1 MSLSGEREEGGTAS
15 KMSLSGEHDMD
26 TKAKSPIQERPA
38 SPVPSCVSMKSDRS
52 MIEPINFK
60 AGGGPSNEEGI
71 RQQRP
76 ASPVPSC
83 VSMKS
88 DRSMAPPIV
97 FSDGGGPS
105 NEEGDQQEKSESD
118 QSHHEDLSS
127 IFTVLEETVIRF
139 VKKELKRMKRILS
152 SDFPEGLKSQKEDQE
167 VVDPE
172 YQKQESSARKGALKI
187 TLHVLRN
194 MNHNELADTLEKNE
208 RAEICQQ
215 KLKSELK
222 KKFETVFE
230 GIAKQ
235 GNPTL
240 LNKIYTDLYIT
251 EGESGEINN
260 EHEARQIETAS
271 RKSARTETAITCNNI
286 FKPSAGRDTHI
297 RIVLTKG
304 VAGIGKTVS
313 VQKFITDWA
322 EGLANQEIQFI
333 FPLPFR
339 ELNVLDGEEFSLME
353 LVHHFFSETRESGI
367 SNYDKYNVLFVFDGL
382 DECRLP
388 LAFKKNKS
396 WCDVT
401 ESTSVDVLLTN
412 LIRGKLLPSA
422 LIWITTRPAAANQ
435 IPSECVDLV
444 TEVRGF
450 NDPQKDEYIMK
461 RCSDE
466 ILARRIISHI
476 KTSRILYIMCHIP
489 VFSWITVTVLEH
501 MLRTEKKEKMP
512 KTLTEMYTTFL
523 VLQNKQRKV
532 KYAGKTETDP
542 HWDEESIKSIL
553 SLGKLAFHQLDKGN
567 LIFYEKDLTECGIDV
582 RDASVHSGVFTQIFR
597 QDGKV
602 FQEKVFCFVHLSFQ
616 EFLGAVF
623 VFLSFINNK
632 QNLMSETPSAS
643 SSNKLLALFKEKPE
657 VRFYKSAVDKALQ
670 SKNGQLDLFL
680 RFLLGLSMESNQTHL
695 RGLLSQKSNKT
706 ESHEETVKYIK
717 EKIREDPSAERCMN
731 LFHCLNELNDHS
743 LVEEIQHYLSSGS
756 LSSEKKLSSTQ
767 WSALVFL
774 LLTSE
779 EKMDV
784 FDLKIY
790 SRSEEGLL
798 RLLPVVKDSKTALLN
813 DCNLSARCCE
823 ALASALP
830 SSDLTELDLSNNN
843 LGDSGMKLLSAG
855 LRNPLCKLETL
866 RLSDC
871 QITEE
876 GCASLGSAL
885 KSNPSLLRDLNLSNS
900 DMTDS
905 GMKLLSAGLGNP
917 LCKLETLRLSGCHI
931 KEEGCASLASA
942 LKSNPVLRELHL
954 SKCDL
959 QILDMKVLFSLQ
971 ENPLCKLESLRLSD
985 CQITEEGC
993 AFLGSALKSN
1003 PSLLRDLDLSNSDLR
1018 DSGMKLL
1025 SAVLED
1031 PLCKL
1036 ETLRLS
1042 DCHITEEG
1050 CASLGSALKS
1060 NPSLLRDLDLS
1071 NSDLT
1076 DSGMKLLSAGLGNP
1090 LCKLETLRLSGCHI
1104 TEEGCASLSSTLKSS
1119 SFLRQLELSN
1129 NDLKDAGMK
1138 LLSAGLGNPLC
1149 KLETLRLSGCHIT
1162 EEGCASLSSTLK
1174 STSFLRHLE
1183 LSNNDLKDAGM
1194 KLLSAGLGN
1203 PLCKLETL
1211 RLSGCHITEEGC
1223 ASLSSTLKSTSF
1235 LRHLELSNNDLKD
1248 AGMKLLSAGLGN
1260 PLCKLETLRLSGC
1273 HITEEGCASL
1283 SSTLKS
1289 TSFLR
1294 HLELSNNDL
1303 KDAGMKLLS
1312 AGLGNPLCK
1321 LETLRLSGC
1330 HITEEGC
1337 AFLSSALNSTSFL
1350 RQLDLSNNDLKDAGI
1365 KQLSAGLGKPLCK
1378 LETLRLSGCHI
1389 KEEGCASLAS
1399 ALKSNPVLREL
1410 HLSKCDLQIL
1420 DMKVLS
1426 SLQENP
1432 VCKLESLRLS
1442 DCQITEEGCASL
1454 GSALK
1459 SNPSLLR
1466 DLNLSNSDLTDSGM
1480 KLLSAGLGNPLCE
1493 LETLR
1498 LSGCH
1503 IKEEGCASLASA
1515 LKSNPVLRE
1524 LHLSKCDL
1532 QILDMKVLS
1541 SLQEN
1546 PLCKLESLRLS
1557 DCQIT
1562 EEGCASLGSA
1572 LKSNPSLLR
1581 DLNLSNSDLTDSGM
1595 KLLSA
1600 GLGNPLCELE
1610 TLRLSGC
1617 HIKEEGCASLASAL
1631 KSNPVLRELHL
1642 SKCDLQIL
1650 DMKVLSSLQENP
1662 LCKLESLRLSDCQI
1676 TEEGCASLG
1685 SALKS
1690 NHSLLRDLDL
1700 SNSDLRDSGMKLLS
1714 AVLEDPLCK
1723 LETLRLSGCHI
1734 TEEGCASLSSTLKS
1748 TSFLRH
1754 LELSNNDLKDAGMK
1768 LLSAGLGN
1776 PLCKLETLR
1785 LSGCHITEEGCAS
1798 LSSTLKSTSF
1808 LRHLELSN
1816 NDLKD
1821 AGMKLLSAGLG
1832 NPLCKLE
1839 TLRLSGCLVT
1849 EEGCASLASS
1859 LRSNPFHLRELDLSY
1874 NHPGEKGLKLL
1885 SAGLE
1890 DPHCRLEKLNV
1901 DHGGECRIKPGPRR
1915 YACELTL
1922 DPNTACRH
1930 LSLSEENR
1938 KVTRRREEQ
1947 PYPDH
1952 PERFEDR
1959 SQVLCREGLSGR
1971 CYWEAEWS
1979 GRGGVRIA
1987 VTYKGI
1993 SRRGRGDDCVL
2004 GYNNKSWSLR
2014 CDDNSYSAWHN
2025 KKSTAIPAPPSSSH
2039 RVGVYLD
2046 WPAGTL
2052 SFYTVSSDTLTD
2064 LHTFHSTFTEP
2075 LYPGFRVYYDSSV
2088 SLCQVE

>member
-1 MSLSGEREEGGTAS
+1 MSLSGEREEGAPASKMSLSGEREEGGPAS

-52 MIEPINFK
+52 MDEPINFK

-88 DRSMAPPIV
+88 DRSMYRPIM

-152 SDFPEGLKSQKEDQE
+152 SDFPEGLESQREDQE

-172 YQKQESSARKGALKI
+172 YQKQESSAREGALKI

-222 KKFETVFE
+222 KKLETVFE

-260 EHEARQIETAS
+260 EHEVRQIETAS
-271 RKSARTETAITCNNI
+271 RKSARPETAITYNNI

-322 EGLANQEIQFI
+322 EGLANQEIQLI

-339 ELNVLDGEEFSLME
+339 ELNLLDGKEFSLME

-396 WCDVT
+396 WCDAT

-466 ILARRIISHI
+466 ILAKRIISHI

-489 VFSWITVTVLEH
+489 VFSWITFTVLEH

-523 VLQNKQRKV
+523 VLQTKQRKV

-542 HWDEESIKSIL
+542 HWDEESIQSIL

-582 RDASVHSGVFTQIFR
+582 CDASVHSGVFTQIFR

-616 EFLGAVF
+616 EFLAAVF
-623 VFLSFINNK
+623 VFLSFINNE

-695 RGLLSQKSNKT
+695 RGLLSQNSNKT

-866 RLSDC
+866 RLS
-871 QITEE
+871 
-876 GCASLGSAL
+876 
-885 KSNPSLLRDLNLSNS
+885 
-900 DMTDS
+900 
-905 GMKLLSAGLGNP
+905 
-917 LCKLETLRLSGCHI
+917 
-931 KEEGCASLASA
+931 
-942 LKSNPVLRELHL
+942 
-954 SKCDL
+954 
-959 QILDMKVLFSLQ
+959 
-971 ENPLCKLESLRLSD
+971 
-985 CQITEEGC
+985 
-993 AFLGSALKSN
+993 
-1003 PSLLRDLDLSNSDLR
+1003 
-1018 DSGMKLL
+1018 
-1025 SAVLED
+1025 
-1031 PLCKL
+1031 
-1036 ETLRLS
+1036 
-1042 DCHITEEG
+1042 
-1050 CASLGSALKS
+1050 
-1060 NPSLLRDLDLS
+1060 
-1071 NSDLT
+1071 
-1076 DSGMKLLSAGLGNP
+1076 
-1090 LCKLETLRLSGCHI
+1090 
-1104 TEEGCASLSSTLKSS
+1104 
-1119 SFLRQLELSN
+1119 
-1129 NDLKDAGMK
+1129 
-1138 LLSAGLGNPLC
+1138 
-1149 KLETLRLSGCHIT
+1149 
-1162 EEGCASLSSTLK
+1162 
-1174 STSFLRHLE
+1174 
-1183 LSNNDLKDAGM
+1183 
-1194 KLLSAGLGN
+1194 
-1203 PLCKLETL
+1203 
-1211 RLSGCHITEEGC
+1211 
-1223 ASLSSTLKSTSF
+1223 
-1235 LRHLELSNNDLKD
+1235 
-1248 AGMKLLSAGLGN
+1248 
-1260 PLCKLETLRLSGC
+1260 
-1273 HITEEGCASL
+1273 
-1283 SSTLKS
+1283 
-1289 TSFLR
+1289 
-1294 HLELSNNDL
+1294 
-1303 KDAGMKLLS
+1303 
-1312 AGLGNPLCK
+1312 
-1321 LETLRLSGC
+1321 
-1330 HITEEGC
+1330 
-1337 AFLSSALNSTSFL
+1337 
-1350 RQLDLSNNDLKDAGI
+1350 
-1365 KQLSAGLGKPLCK
+1365 
-1378 LETLRLSGCHI
+1378 
-1389 KEEGCASLAS
+1389 
-1399 ALKSNPVLREL
+1399 
-1410 HLSKCDLQIL
+1410 
-1420 DMKVLS
+1420 
-1426 SLQENP
+1426 
-1432 VCKLESLRLS
+1432 
-1442 DCQITEEGCASL
+1442 
-1454 GSALK
+1454 
-1459 SNPSLLR
+1459 
-1466 DLNLSNSDLTDSGM
+1466 
-1480 KLLSAGLGNPLCE
+1480 
-1493 LETLR
+1493 
-1498 LSGCH
+1498 
-1503 IKEEGCASLASA
+1503 
-1515 LKSNPVLRE
+1515 
-1524 LHLSKCDL
+1524 
-1532 QILDMKVLS
+1532 
-1541 SLQEN
+1541 
-1546 PLCKLESLRLS
+1546 
-1557 DCQIT
+1557 
-1562 EEGCASLGSA
+1562 
-1572 LKSNPSLLR
+1572 
-1581 DLNLSNSDLTDSGM
+1581 
-1595 KLLSA
+1595 
-1600 GLGNPLCELE
+1600 
-1610 TLRLSGC
+1610 
-1617 HIKEEGCASLASAL
+1617 
-1631 KSNPVLRELHL
+1631 
-1642 SKCDLQIL
+1642 
-1650 DMKVLSSLQENP
+1650 
-1662 LCKLESLRLSDCQI
+1662 
-1676 TEEGCASLG
+1676 
-1685 SALKS
+1685 
-1690 NHSLLRDLDL
+1690 
-1700 SNSDLRDSGMKLLS
+1700 
-1714 AVLEDPLCK
+1714 
-1723 LETLRLSGCHI
+1723 
-1734 TEEGCASLSSTLKS
+1734 
-1748 TSFLRH
+1748 
-1754 LELSNNDLKDAGMK
+1754 
-1768 LLSAGLGN
+1768 
-1776 PLCKLETLR
+1776 
-1785 LSGCHITEEGCAS
+1785 
-1798 LSSTLKSTSF
+1798 
-1808 LRHLELSN
+1808 
-1816 NDLKD
+1816 
-1821 AGMKLLSAGLG
+1821 
-1832 NPLCKLE
+1832 
-1839 TLRLSGCLVT
+1839 GCLVT
-1849 EEGCASLASS
+1849 EEGCASLASA

-1922 DPNTACRH
+1922 DPNTACRD

-1938 KVTRRREEQ
+1938 KVTRREEEQQ

-1979 GRGGVRIA
+1979 GGGGVYIA

-1993 SRRGRGDDCVL
+1993 SRRGRGDDCGL
-2004 GYNNKSWSLR
+2004 GYNNKSWSLF
-2014 CDDNSYSAWHN
+2014 CDDNRYYAWHN
-2025 KKSTAIPAPPSSSH
+2025 NKITVIPAPPSSSH

-2052 SFYTVSSDTLTD
+2052 SFYTVSSDTLTH

-2075 LYPGFRVYYDSSV
+2075 LYPGFRVYDSSV